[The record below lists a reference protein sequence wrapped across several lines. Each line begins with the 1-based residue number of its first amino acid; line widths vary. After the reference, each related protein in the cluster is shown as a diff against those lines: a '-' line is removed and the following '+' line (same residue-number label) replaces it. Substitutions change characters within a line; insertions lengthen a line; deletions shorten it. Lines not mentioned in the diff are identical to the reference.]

1 MDDFFE
7 PDDPTAEV
15 PAEPDPPRRR
25 RAPGKAR
32 REMDPEERKRLL
44 IRRGVALGVGILVL
58 LLLVLG
64 VRSCLDARKNRSLEA
79 YAGDVAQLTDETNA
93 LGQSMFEMLDD
104 PGELSVTEFTGEIET
119 DRNAMDG
126 FLSRVEKLG
135 VPDDMKAAQ
144 QDLLLTYQL
153 RSSAMGEIATAMP
166 TALGDEGSEQAIT
179 NIAGQIQALVAA
191 DVIYNRVARHKVDA
205 EIVAAGASAPELQRS
220 TFVPRPTFWSD
231 PANVEDALA
240 GVSGAPRE
248 ADDDAIHGTGIAS
261 VAIGGVALDSSVAN
275 TVAAGTD
282 PTVEVSVQNQGG
294 AEETDITVSVSVD
307 GGGTVEETISS
318 IAIGET
324 QVVSL
329 TLDPAPVG
337 EVAIE
342 VSVAPVPGEG
352 LTDNNED
359 SYTVTFE

>member
-15 PAEPDPPRRR
+15 EAEPQPPVRR
-25 RAPGKAR
+25 RAPAKSR
-32 REMDPEERKRLL
+32 REMDPEERRQLM
-44 IRRGVALGVGILVL
+44 IRRAVALVIGVLVL
-58 LLLVLG
+58 LLIVLG
-64 VRSCLDARKNRSLEA
+64 VRSCLDARKNRSLES
-79 YAGDVAQLTDETNA
+79 YAGNVTQLADETNA
-93 LGQSMFEMLDD
+93 LGKSMFEMMAD

-126 FLSRVEKLG
+126 FLGRVEKLS
-135 VPDDMKAAQ
+135 VPGDMKAAQ
-144 QDLLLTYQL
+144 QDLLLTYQI
-153 RSSAMGEIATAMP
+153 RSSAMGEIASAMP
-166 TALGDEGSEQAIT
+166 TALGDEGSEEAT
-179 NIAGQIQALVAA
+179 RKIAAQIQTLVAA

-205 EIVAAGASAPELQRS
+205 EIASAGANAPELPRS
-220 TFVPRPTFWSD
+220 QFVPRPAYWSD
-231 PANVEDALA
+231 PANVSDALA
-240 GVSGAPRE
+240 AVSGAPRE
-248 ADDDAIHGTGIAS
+248 ADDNAIHGTGIES

-275 TVAAGTD
+275 TVPAGTD
-282 PTVEVSVQNQGG
+282 PTIEVSVQNQGG

-307 GGGTVEETISS
+307 GGTAVEETIPS

-324 QVVSL
+324 QVASL
-329 TLDPAPVG
+329 SLSPAPTG
-337 EVAIE
+337 EVTID

>member
-1 MDDFFE
+1 
-7 PDDPTAEV
+7 
-15 PAEPDPPRRR
+15 
-25 RAPGKAR
+25 
-32 REMDPEERKRLL
+32 MDPEERKRLL

-126 FLSRVEKLG
+126 FLSRVEKLS
-135 VPDDMKAAQ
+135 VPGDMKAAQ

-153 RSSAMGEIATAMP
+153 RSSAMP

-179 NIAGQIQALVAA
+179 NIAGQIQALIAA

-205 EIVAAGASAPELQRS
+205 EIVSAGANAPELPRS
-220 TFVPRPTFWSD
+220 TFVPRPAFWSD
-231 PANVEDALA
+231 SGNVEDALA
-240 GVSGAPRE
+240 EVSGAPRE

-282 PTVEVSVQNQGG
+282 PTIEVSVQNQGG

-307 GGGTVEETISS
+307 GGETVEQTIPS

-324 QVVSL
+324 QVASL

-337 EVAIE
+337 EVTIE

>member
-15 PAEPDPPRRR
+15 EMEPEPPVRR
-25 RAPGKAR
+25 RAAAKPR
-32 REMDPEERKRLL
+32 REIDPEERRRLL
-44 IRRGVALGVGILVL
+44 IRRAVALVIGILVL
-58 LLLVLG
+58 LLIVLG
-64 VRSCLDARKNRSLEA
+64 VRSCLDARKDRSLET
-79 YAGDVAQLTDETNA
+79 YAGDVTQLADETNA
-93 LGQSMFEMLDD
+93 LGESMFEMLDD

-126 FLSRVEKLG
+126 FLGRVEKLN
-135 VPDDMKAAQ
+135 VPDEMKSAQ
-144 QDLLLTYQL
+144 QDILLTYQL
-153 RSSAMGEIATAMP
+153 RSSAMGEIASAMP
-166 TALGDEGSEQAIT
+166 TALGDEGSEKAVR
-179 NIAGQIQALVAA
+179 NIAAQIQALVAA

-205 EIVAAGASAPELQRS
+205 AVVSAGASAPELPRS

-231 PANVEDALA
+231 PANVEAALA

-248 ADDDAIHGTGIAS
+248 ADDDAIHGTGIES

-294 AEETDITVSVSVD
+294 ADESDVTVSVSVD
-307 GGGTVEETISS
+307 GGATVEQTIPS

-324 QVVSL
+324 QVASL
-329 TLDPAPVG
+329 TLDPAPTG
-337 EVAIE
+337 EVTIE
-342 VSVAPVPGEG
+342 VSVAPVPGEN